1 MGPSA
6 QMTSELLKVIIEDKK
21 NTDQAAREVYEQ
33 VEDGE
38 KILDAANTSSVLN
51 TVLST
56 INNIIEHKCL
66 NEQVRLLKAHPLG
79 QLTDG
84 HVASYNY

>member
-21 NTDQAAREVYEQ
+21 NTDQAAREVSEQ